1 MVSDACEKKSMKC
14 PNLKINSLIVLVLLT
29 LYERLHQKTQK
40 RIENYFTI
48 HANRVLIW
56 ENQALKDYP

>member
-14 PNLKINSLIVLVLLT
+14 PNLKRNSVIVLVLMT
-29 LYERLHQKTQK
+29 YKRLYQKTQK
-40 RIENYFTI
+40 RIQNYFVI
-48 HANRVLIW
+48 HANRDLIW